1 VTLDKR
7 TAEACLS
14 GACVLCTPSSGP
26 SALAP
31 FPREF
36 AAAPSP
42 KVRQR
47 VRRTARATLDAG
59 IRCRNVLAAGPRPV
73 REQTAGPEDD
83 ERGPSSQA
91 RRPAAASCC
100 KDPLRALPLASHNR
114 GRTGSARH
122 GERIAARK
130 QRHLAQAAVAPDS
143 PQAAADGGCLVVCAI
158 QRRRRLGALG
168 RLGPLHL
175 RCSPVLP
182 C

>member
-26 SALAP
+26 SALAR

-59 IRCRNVLAAGPRPV
+59 ICCRNVLAAGPRPV
-73 REQTAGPEDD
+73 REQTAGQKT
-83 ERGPSSQA
+83 SSA
-91 RRPAAASCC
+91 
-100 KDPLRALPLASHNR
+100 
-114 GRTGSARH
+114 GRLVRH
-122 GERIAARK
+122 GAR
-130 QRHLAQAAVAPDS
+130 LL
-143 PQAAADGGCLVVCAI
+143 QAAAKTRCARCLWRRTTGGGRAAPGTESASLHASSATLH
-158 QRRRRLGALG
+158 RRRWLQTT
-168 RLGPLHL
+168 H
-175 RCSPVLP
+175 SPQPTAGVWSFVRFSAGGVWAR
-182 C
+182 